1 MKNKLEQWQRLSP
14 LSVIFFLGK
23 SIVRLLKDA
32 LPVFAPMAVFIFA
45 SGNRLTT
52 TSMAVAA
59 IATFLIGGAVLQ
71 FWFFKFRRD
80 DDKILIN
87 DGVFKKNHR
96 VIHFDRVQNI
106 NVLTPIYFRPFGL
119 VTLQIETA
127 GSKGNEADLAGIPSL
142 LAEHLRELILKYQSS
157 KQVRQEGQA
166 QLAEDVAESRI
177 VATASLRDVVA
188 YGVSSNSVF
197 LILAVLAP
205 LFGAVNNKVTNLI
218 EENIDNLINSLGGS
232 YFVAGALIIVGV
244 IILMFLLSILGAI
257 YRYYGYQL
265 SVEKPALKRRS
276 GLITRF
282 EESLKLIK
290 VQAFTT
296 QSNFIG
302 RLIKRQNVILGQVTA
317 SLHGKPGKQN
327 VFIVPART
335 EQQLPELLNLVFT
348 DAPAEMPEERIDKRY
363 ILKTWL
369 LWFVVPIAI
378 ATVIIARDNWFV
390 YLVAA
395 IVLILLAL
403 ALVIKRWSM
412 FRFGFTDGYGVFKS
426 GLFGFKRTLFPLYKV
441 QYAEIRQ
448 SPLQRRRNL
457 ATLRI
462 ALASSKIVI
471 PYIPVLTAE
480 RWLNT
485 IRQAVVSNKS
495 PWF

>member
-1 MKNKLEQWQRLSP
+1 MENKLEQWQRLSP

-32 LPVFAPMAVFIFA
+32 LPIFAPMAVFIFA

-52 TSMAVAA
+52 TSMAVTA
-59 IATFLIGGAVLQ
+59 IAAFLIGGAILQ
-71 FWFFKFRRD
+71 FWFFKFRRN

-96 VIHFDRVQNI
+96 VIRFDRVQNI

-127 GSKGNEADLAGIPSL
+127 GSKGNEADLAGIPVL
-142 LAEHLRELILKYQSS
+142 LAEHLRELILKYQSN
-157 KQVRQEGQA
+157 KQAHQE
-166 QLAEDVAESRI
+166 QLPEDVAESRI
-177 VATASLRDVVA
+177 VATASLGDIVA

-205 LFGAVNNKVTNLI
+205 LFGAVNNKVTDLI
-218 EENIDNLINSLGGS
+218 EENIGNLINLLGGS
-232 YFVAGALIIVGV
+232 YFVTGALIIVGV
-244 IILMFLLSILGAI
+244 VILMFLLSILGAI

-282 EESLKLIK
+282 EESLKLVK

-327 VFIVPART
+327 IFIVPARI

-348 DAPAEMPEERIDKRY
+348 DAPTAMPEERIDKRY

-369 LWFVVPIAI
+369 LWFVVPIVI
-378 ATVIIARDNWFV
+378 AAVIFTRDNWLV
-390 YLVAA
+390 YLVIA
-395 IVLILLAL
+395 IVPILLSL
-403 ALVIKRWSM
+403 PLVYKRWSM
-412 FRFGFTDGYGVFKS
+412 FRFGFTDGYGFFKS

-462 ALASSKIVI
+462 ALASNNIVI
-471 PYIPVLTAE
+471 PYIPMVTAE

-485 IRQAVVSNKS
+485 IRQAVANNKS